1 MAEKL
6 IAKVNGRG
14 VVWTSRYIAYGT
26 LAYRMEAAGS
36 TKRHYAEVEEIEVR
50 PASSGKG
57 WVVVVLGDELQPTRT
72 KSEAQWLA
80 EQLLDNPRDRAGW
93 PLENCGRYAYR

>member
-14 VVWTSRYIAYGT
+14 VVWTSRYIAYNT
-26 LAYRMEAAGS
+26 LAYTMERAGS
-36 TKRHYAEVEEIEVR
+36 TKSNYSTIDEIEVR

-57 WVVVVLGDELQPTRT
+57 WEVWLYGDPVARVSR
-72 KSEAQWLA
+72 KGEAQREA
-80 EQLLDNPRDRAGW
+80 ESLLDNNLDSFGY
-93 PLENCGRYAYR
+93 PLQTCGRI